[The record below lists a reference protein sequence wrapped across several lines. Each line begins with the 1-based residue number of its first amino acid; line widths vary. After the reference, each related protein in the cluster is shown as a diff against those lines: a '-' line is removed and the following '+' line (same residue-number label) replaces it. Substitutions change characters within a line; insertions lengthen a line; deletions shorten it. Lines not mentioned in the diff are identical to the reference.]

1 MSELSEAIGAL
12 RETTGAL
19 KDMILVH
26 GDMVSK
32 QEHLAAL
39 VVGHQRTLYG
49 EDGRNGIVGDV
60 SVLKTNQEQCP
71 ARQAAQLPNKQSA
84 FSNWVAVGALVVA
97 ALAFLISIF
106 QGRAPM
112 PG

>member
-1 MSELSEAIGAL
+1 MSELSDAIGAL
-12 RETTGAL
+12 RETTSAL

-32 QEHLAAL
+32 QAHMTAL

-71 ARQAAQLPNKQSA
+71 ARQAALLPNKQSV
-84 FSNWVAVGALVVA
+84 FSNWVAVGALVMAIIAV
-97 ALAFLISIF
+97 LITVF
-106 QGRAPM
+106 QGKPPM
-112 PG
+112 GG